1 MKRIIKKVAV
11 LGSGTMGA
19 QIACHFANTGLE
31 VLLLDIRP
39 DKLTE
44 AEKEKGL
51 SLEDPAVRNRIV
63 DDNLEKAVR
72 SDPSPLFKKEFS
84 TRIQTGNFEDHFER
98 IAGADWVVEA
108 VIEKADI
115 KRSLFERVEKHRRK
129 GSLITTNTSGIP
141 IHSLIEGRSADF
153 QQHFCGTHFFN
164 PPRYLELLEIIPSE
178 KTKEEVIRFLENYGE
193 VYLGKTTVVCK
204 DTPAFIGNRIGIYAQ
219 MLTME
224 LMEEIGLTISEVDAL
239 TGQLVGRPKTATF
252 RTADLVGIDILA
264 DVAQGVYE
272 HCPDDEERAV
282 FKIPDFMD
290 KMVQRGWL
298 GQKAESGF
306 YKKIK
311 DQKGESVI
319 LALDTNKMEYRK
331 EAKPKFPI
339 QEAVKK
345 QDNTKKKIQS
355 FEEGEL
361 STLNFFKRIYL
372 KIVGDDDDKA
382 IRFFREFYY
391 RLFAYASH
399 RVPEITDHFYKID
412 QTIKAGFN
420 WEYGPFEIWD
430 ILGMEETLEKMEEAG
445 HHPADWIYDMAH
457 KGATAF
463 YRTERGGRLFY
474 DRLQED
480 VGYLPVP
487 RSESLISLDN
497 YREEYTVWQNDSCN
511 LIDLGDGVLNIEFTS
526 KRNTIDQEV
535 MVGINKAIDLTE
547 QEDGYR
553 ALVIANE
560 GRHFSFGA
568 NLAMIGIN
576 AYKGNLDTVEAAVEQ
591 FQNVTNRLRYCDVP
605 VVVAPHGRTLGGGAE
620 LCLYADAVQAAAE
633 TYMGLVE
640 FGVGLVPG
648 GGGTVEF
655 VRRAAGE
662 FVDSDP
668 RTPHLQHRIMTIA
681 QAEVSTSA
689 HEAFDLGY
697 LREGLDLITMNKN
710 RLITDAKHRALDLAE
725 QSYVAPHPMKVK
737 VLGKNALSFFYTGI
751 NNQYRANYI
760 TEYDQEIA
768 RKLAY
773 VMCGGDL
780 SEQTEVSHHYLIRL
794 ERAAFMELVQ
804 NKKTLKRIEHMLKE
818 GKPLRN

>member
-1 MKRIIKKVAV
+1 MKRIIKKAAV

-19 QIACHFANTGLE
+19 RIACHFANIGLE
-31 VLLLDIRP
+31 VLLLDIVPRE
-39 DKLTE
+39 LTQE
-44 AEKEKGL
+44 EKEKGL
-51 SLEDPAVRNRIV
+51 SLEAPTVRNRIV
-63 DDNLEKAVR
+63 EDNLKKTVR
-72 SDPSPLFKKEFS
+72 SDPSPLFKKEFKN
-84 TRIQTGNFEDHFER
+84 RIQTGNFEDDMER
-98 IAGADWVVEA
+98 IGDADWVVEA
-108 VIEKADI
+108 VVEKLDI
-115 KRSLFERVEKHRRK
+115 KRDLFKRVEQHRRE
-129 GSLITTNTSGIP
+129 GTLITTNTSGIP
-141 IHSLIEGRSADF
+141 IHALTEGRSADF

-164 PPRYLELLEIIPSE
+164 PPRYLELLEIIPSQ
-178 KTKEEVIRFLENYGE
+178 KTKEEVVRFLEDYGDI
-193 VYLGKTTVVCK
+193 YLGKTTVICK
-204 DTPAFIGNRIGIYAQ
+204 DSPAFIGNRIGVYAH
-219 MLTME
+219 MLTMK
-224 LMEEIGLTISEVDAL
+224 LMEDIGLTISEVDAL
-239 TGQLVGRPKTATF
+239 TGKLVGRPKTATF

-272 HCPDDEERAV
+272 NCPDDDEREI
-282 FKIPDFMD
+282 FKIPDYMQEMID
-290 KMVQRGWL
+290 RGWL

-311 DQKGESVI
+311 DEEGESVI
-319 LALDTNKMEYRK
+319 LALDIDKMEYRK
-331 EAKPKFPI
+331 EDDPRFPI
-339 QEAVKK
+339 QAALKK
-345 QDNTKKKIQS
+345 QDSTEKKIQH

-372 KIVGDDDDKA
+372 QLTGDDNDKA

-430 ILGMEETLEKMEEAG
+430 ILGLKDTVKKMKEAG
-445 HHPADWIYDMAH
+445 HPPAGWVQDMIDKDADS
-457 KGATAF
+457 F
-463 YRTERGGRLFY
+463 YRTERGLRLFY
-474 DRLQED
+474 DRQMEGL
-480 VGYLPVP
+480 GYLPVP
-487 RSESLISLDN
+487 RTESLIFLDN
-497 YREEYTVWQNDSCN
+497 YREEHTVWQNDSCN

-535 MVGINKAIDLTE
+535 MEGIHKAIDLAE
-547 QEDGYR
+547 QEDGFR
-553 ALVIANE
+553 ALIIANE
-560 GRHFSFGA
+560 GQHFSFGA

-576 AYKGNLDTVEAAVEQ
+576 AYKGNLDTVEAAVRQ
-591 FQNVTNRLRYCDVP
+591 FQDLTRRLRHCNVP
-605 VVVAPHGRTLGGGAE
+605 VVAAPHDRTLGGGAE
-620 LCLYADAVQAAAE
+620 LCMYADAVQAAAE

-655 VRRAAGE
+655 TRRAAE
-662 FVDSDP
+662 AYVDSDP

-697 LREGLDLITMNKN
+697 LREGTDHITMNKN
-710 RLITDAKHRALDLAE
+710 RLISDAKHRAIDLAE
-725 QSYVAPHPMKVK
+725 RGYVAPQPPKVK
-737 VLGKNALSFFYTGI
+737 VLGKNALSFFYTAI
-751 NNQYRANYI
+751 NNQYRGNYI

-768 RKLAY
+768 RRLAF

-780 SEQTEVSHHYLIRL
+780 SEQTEVSQEYLVRL
-794 ERAAFMELVQ
+794 EREAFMKLVQ